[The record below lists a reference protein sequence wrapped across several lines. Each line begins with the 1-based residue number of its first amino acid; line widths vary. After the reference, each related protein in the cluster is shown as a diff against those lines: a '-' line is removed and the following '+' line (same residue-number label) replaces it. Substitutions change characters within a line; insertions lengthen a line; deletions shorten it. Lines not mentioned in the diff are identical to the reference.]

1 MKPEYNK
8 SNKPINRENYRKAE
22 PTSLK
27 EAINQMYDTYN
38 LKRKV
43 DEGTIITY
51 WEKIMG
57 APIAKRTTKL
67 FFKDKKLIV
76 ELNSAPLKQ
85 ELTLSKVKI
94 IELFDK
100 EVGVGVVEEVV
111 FL

>member
-1 MKPEYNK
+1 MKSK
-8 SNKPINRENYRKAE
+8 INRENYRKAE
-22 PTSLK
+22 PTALK
-27 EAINQMYDTYN
+27 DAINQMYDAYN

-57 APIAKRTTKL
+57 GLVAKRTTKL
-67 FFKDKKLIV
+67 FFRDKKLIV

-85 ELTLSKVKI
+85 ELTLSKPKI
-94 IELFDK
+94 LELFAK
-100 EVGVGVVEEVV
+100 EVGVGVVDEVV

>member
-1 MKPEYNK
+1 MKPKY
-8 SNKPINRENYRKAE
+8 NRENYRKAE

-27 EAINQMYDTYN
+27 DALNQMYETYN

-43 DEGTIITY
+43 DEGTIISY

-57 APIAKRTTKL
+57 KPVATRTTKL
-67 FFKDKKLIV
+67 FFRDKKLIV

-85 ELTLSKVKI
+85 ELILSKAKI
-94 IELFDK
+94 LELFAK
-100 EVGVGVVEEVV
+100 EVGVGVVEDVA